1 MVGYLRMVRNINDT
15 RYGEFANFFCGGK
28 VMEDTLFDLFGEE
41 ISLKENPIGG
51 GQVHYKGG
59 NSNLRAKE

>member
-1 MVGYLRMVRNINDT
+1 MATLSPRMVGCSRMVRNINDT
-15 RYGEFANFFCGGK
+15 RYGEFGKHFCGGK

-51 GQVHYKGG
+51 ASTLQ
-59 NSNLRAKE
+59 R

>member
-1 MVGYLRMVRNINDT
+1 
-15 RYGEFANFFCGGK
+15 
-28 VMEDTLFDLFGEE
+28 MEDTLFDLFGEE

-59 NSNLRAKE
+59 DPNLRAKE